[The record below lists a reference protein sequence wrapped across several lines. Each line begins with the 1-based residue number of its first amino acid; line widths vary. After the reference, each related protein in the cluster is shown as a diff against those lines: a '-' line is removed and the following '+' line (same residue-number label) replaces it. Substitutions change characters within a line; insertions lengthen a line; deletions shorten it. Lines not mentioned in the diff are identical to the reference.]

1 MPPAAENIIEP
12 GGEGDYA
19 DVEVGSDILDLDEME
34 ERENDST
41 E

>member
-1 MPPAAENIIEP
+1 MPPAAEDLSEP

-19 DVEVGSDILDLDEME
+19 DAEVGSDILDFDEME
-34 ERENDST
+34 EGVNDST